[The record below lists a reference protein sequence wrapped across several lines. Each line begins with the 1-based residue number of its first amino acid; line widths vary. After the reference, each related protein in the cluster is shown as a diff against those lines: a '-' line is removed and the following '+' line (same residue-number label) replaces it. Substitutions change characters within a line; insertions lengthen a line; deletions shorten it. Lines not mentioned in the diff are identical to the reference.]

1 MNSLGS
7 SGGSRRIERGGGIG
21 VPPPPPYIG
30 LANVH
35 VDSDKHTGVQD

>member
-21 VPPPPPYIG
+21 VPPPYIG

>member
-7 SGGSRRIERGGGIG
+7 SGGSRRIKRGGGIG
-21 VPPPPPYIG
+21 VPPPPYIG